1 MWSDNIL
8 SHLSIHYIWLS
19 AFITQFLVTLCGKRS
34 NSTNNKKPSAET
46 AVSKATTGSSDTKV
60 TRAAGSTE
68 NFATSGEAMV
78 HQTQPSAEPAEEPP
92 PGYDMKNVQKFH
104 DEQKSEKTDL
114 RSVQDL
120 KFAYNPKNPLG
131 DVKKPKNAGQRAASG
146 ESANKA
152 QGPTPVPQSAYFS
165 SAVPATGPTTAANP
179 PPWMASKE
187 RHRKSFDA
195 RTAAPAKM

>member
-1 MWSDNIL
+1 
-8 SHLSIHYIWLS
+8 
-19 AFITQFLVTLCGKRS
+19 
-34 NSTNNKKPSAET
+34 
-46 AVSKATTGSSDTKV
+46 
-60 TRAAGSTE
+60 
-68 NFATSGEAMV
+68 MV

-131 DVKKPKNAGQRAASG
+131 DVKKP
-146 ESANKA
+146 
-152 QGPTPVPQSAYFS
+152 
-165 SAVPATGPTTAANP
+165 
-179 PPWMASKE
+179 E